1 MTGKKLTEAL
11 ANTYGNH
18 LPRRAFGDAK
28 TLQSG
33 VQQFLFFEYKF
44 KFEFGK
50 QDRVFRVS
58 VCNPVKHTYFF
69 SIT

>member
-18 LPRRAFGDAK
+18 LTGPSLGDAK
-28 TLQSG
+28 TLQTG

-50 QDRVFRVS
+50 QDRVFQV
-58 VCNPVKHTYFF
+58 
-69 SIT
+69 